1 MTEKAAITHIDEKY
15 EVVREL
21 GKGAMGSVYEARHTG
36 TGRRVAIKLILEEM
50 LSGHGIVERFQ
61 REARAA
67 GAIDSPHITQVL
79 DSGTDRKTGAPYLVM
94 EFLAGEDLGALE
106 RRLRPLRPELA
117 LRIIAQVLEGLD
129 RAHAGGV
136 IHRDI
141 KPPNLMVARKETS
154 HGDPEYL
161 VKLCDFG
168 IAKVKA
174 DPLASSQNVALTHT
188 SALLGSPLYMSPE
201 QVKGAKDTDAR
212 SDVWSVGVVLYQLLT
227 GSTPH
232 PEADTLGL
240 LLLAICSETP
250 PTVQSRAPW
259 VPTEVSTIVHR
270 AIKMD
275 VSARFQSAREMLDA
289 VLLLLPDGSRVT
301 ESMLT
306 PMTDEERAF
315 AAAPAPVS
323 RGHRAAPPTLDLRAV
338 PELAALVDSFAAA
351 AAPAVDTGPS
361 NTQAVTGGAYA
372 RTGDG
377 SVRVAASRRPMMLG
391 AVAVAALVGVVGF
404 AMRSPTK
411 VTVEPPPRPSIE
423 AAPSAAIVTPLPSA
437 TTAIVTTTASA
448 SALVPIEGTKTTGK
462 ASSASAPRLPPSGK
476 PAAPATSAPTTPAT
490 TSAAPAKS
498 APAAASSSL
507 ISRDFN

>member
-50 LSGHGIVERFQ
+50 LSGHGIIERFQ

-141 KPPNLMVARKETS
+141 KPPNLMVARKDTS

-174 DPLASSQNVALTHT
+174 DPLGSSQNVALTHT

-259 VPTEVSTIVHR
+259 VPTEVATIVHR
-270 AIKMD
+270 AIKSD

-289 VLLLLPDGSRVT
+289 VLLLLPDGTRVT

-315 AAAPAPVS
+315 AAVQAPVS
-323 RGHRAAPPTLDLRAV
+323 TGHRAAPPTLDLRAV
-338 PELAALVDSFAAA
+338 PELAVLADSSAAA
-351 AAPAVDTGPS
+351 AAAADTGPAS
-361 NTQAVTGGAYA
+361 AQAGTGGAYA

-377 SVRVAASRRPMMLG
+377 SVRVTTSRRPMVLG

-411 VTVEPPPRPSIE
+411 ATVEPPPRPSVE
-423 AAPSAAIVTPLPSA
+423 ASPSAAVITPLPSA
-437 TTAIVTTTASA
+437 TTAIVTTTAPASA
-448 SALVPIEGTKTTGK
+448 SAIVPIEVPKPIGK
-462 ASSASAPRLPPSGK
+462 SSSVGAPRVPPSSK
-476 PAAPATSAPTTPAT
+476 AAASTAPNTPAT
-490 TSAAPAKS
+490 TGAAPVKS
-498 APAAASSSL
+498 APAAASSSP

>member
-1 MTEKAAITHIDEKY
+1 MTEKAAVTHIDEKY

-50 LSGHGIVERFQ
+50 LSGHGIIERFE

-201 QVKGAKDTDAR
+201 QVKGAKDIDAR

-259 VPTEVSTIVHR
+259 VPTEVATIVHR

-275 VSARFQSAREMLDA
+275 ASARFQSAREMLDA
-289 VLLLLPDGSRVT
+289 VLLLLPDGTRVT

-315 AAAPAPVS
+315 AAVQAPVS
-323 RGHRAAPPTLDLRAV
+323 TGRRAAPPTLDLRAV
-338 PELAALVDSFAAA
+338 PELAALADSAAA
-351 AAPAVDTGPS
+351 ASAAAADTGPS
-361 NTQAVTGGAYA
+361 NTQASTNGAYA
-372 RTGDG
+372 RPGDG
-377 SVRVAASRRPMMLG
+377 TARVATSRRPMMLG

-411 VTVEPPPRPSIE
+411 ATVEPPPRPSVE
-423 AAPSAAIVTPLPSA
+423 APSAAIVTPLPST

-448 SALVPIEGTKTTGK
+448 PASAIVPIELPKPTGK
-462 ASSASAPRLPPSGK
+462 ASSVGAPRVPPSSK
-476 PAAPATSAPTTPAT
+476 AAASTAPNTPAT
-490 TSAAPAKS
+490 TGAAPAKS
-498 APAAASSSL
+498 APAAASSSP